1 MELTGIATETI
12 AQEAATLGDGG
23 VWEVIVMEGDRWG
36 SSGYYPWDV
45 AQRDASS
52 AFPANTA
59 MYMDHAEGGKL
70 APPERSL
77 GVLVEAATPHPD
89 GSKRLRAKA
98 KIFSDKRAWVQERAE
113 HGVIELSLRAPV
125 EFERGTRE
133 GKSGRIVTAIKPA
146 FSVDVVTKG
155 GAGGKFDTMLESAQN
170 AQIENNQEDE
180 VALTAEESVKLGQ
193 DIAAAITA
201 GLAPQFSAITTSLN
215 GLATAQESKDKIVPL
230 TPGAVFGKVAKAK
243 LGDDYKTA
251 VFTAVEAL
259 GDKGIDEAGLDALI
273 ATESAKETTAKNDK
287 DAADKG
293 AGNGNLKEGVAS
305 EDYKSGDIKGWA
317 VATEEKK

>member
-1 MELTGIATETI
+1 MELTGIATEFV
-12 AQEAATLGDGG
+12 AQEAAGLGEGG
-23 VWEVIVMEGDRWG
+23 VWEVVIMEGDRWG

-45 AQRDASS
+45 AQRDAST
-52 AFPANTA
+52 AFPVGTA

-77 GVLVEAATPHPD
+77 GVIVEAATPHPD

-98 KIFSDKRAWVQERAE
+98 KIFSDKKAWVQERAE
-113 HGVIELSLRAPV
+113 HGVVELSLRAPV
-125 EFERGTRE
+125 EFERGTRD
-133 GKSGRIVTAIKPA
+133 GRSGRIVTAIKPA

-170 AQIENNQEDE
+170 AQIENNLEEE
-180 VALTAEESVKLGQ
+180 VAITAEESAQLGR

-201 GLAPQFSAITTSLN
+201 GLAPKFDAITTSLT

-230 TPGAVFGKVAKAK
+230 TPSAVFGKVAKAK

-259 GDKGIDEAGLDALI
+259 GDTGVDEKGLDALI
-273 ATESAKETTAKNDK
+273 ATETAKETQAKNDA
-287 DAADKG
+287 DAAKNG
-293 AGNGNLKEGVAS
+293 VGNGALNEGVAS
-305 EDYKSGDIKGWA
+305 EDYKPGDVKGWA
-317 VATEEKK
+317 VASEEKK